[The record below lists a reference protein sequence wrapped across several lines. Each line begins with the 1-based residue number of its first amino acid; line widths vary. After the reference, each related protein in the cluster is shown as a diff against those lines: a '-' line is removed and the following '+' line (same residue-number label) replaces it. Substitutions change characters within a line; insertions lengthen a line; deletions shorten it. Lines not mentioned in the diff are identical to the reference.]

1 MAVAQKETNQET
13 AAKGKTEWAAP
24 GPHHPKDELQSSKGA
39 SLKQRLDLQK
49 GTNEVE
55 IPIFMT

>member
-1 MAVAQKETNQET
+1 MQKETNQET
-13 AAKGKTEWAAP
+13 AAKGKTEWAAT